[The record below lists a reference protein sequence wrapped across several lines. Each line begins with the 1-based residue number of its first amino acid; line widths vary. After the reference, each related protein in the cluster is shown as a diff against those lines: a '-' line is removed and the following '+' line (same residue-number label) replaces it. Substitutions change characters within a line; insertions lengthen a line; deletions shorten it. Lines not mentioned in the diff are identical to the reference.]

1 VTKIDQPDSPRL
13 TSIEG
18 GLLERFPDPVV
29 IVDSNRLVVAANKP
43 ARDLLPSNYFGR
55 DLAMSLRHPN
65 VLAAVDSAFSSGI
78 DEDREITLPGAVPR
92 MFDLRVFSLRNEAS
106 SRVEAVLIFRDVTS
120 AKRSD
125 QMRADFVANVSH
137 ELRSPLSAMIGFIE
151 TLRGPAKDD
160 SEAQV
165 RFLAIMQGEA
175 ERMSYLIQDLLSL
188 SRVEVNEHIAPT
200 SAAKVDT
207 ILKSLKEMLAPRAA
221 ERNMT
226 IELDISKG
234 LPSAIGDP
242 DQLHQVFRNLVDNAI
257 SYGKEGTP
265 IRVGAQRV
273 DRMPR
278 IGGLGVA
285 VSVRD
290 EGDGIPDEQIPRL
303 TERFY
308 RADKGRSR
316 SMGGTGLGLAI
327 VKHIVSRHR
336 GALAVESQVGKGATF
351 TVTIPARPEQD
362 RSSTTIVEPLQL
374 GESPERAGDQ

>member
-1 VTKIDQPDSPRL
+1 MNDTDQPDNHGLNP
-13 TSIEG
+13 IEG

-29 IVDSNRLVVAANKP
+29 VVDSERLVVAANEA
-43 ARDLLPSNYFGR
+43 ARDLLPTDYFGR
-55 DLAMSLRHPN
+55 DLSLSLRHPD
-65 VLAAVDSAFSSGI
+65 VLAAVDAAFTSNG
-78 DEDREITLPGAVPR
+78 DEEREITMPGAIPR
-92 MFDLRVFSLRNEAS
+92 VFDLRVFGLRNAAS
-106 SRVEAVLIFRDVTS
+106 DRVEAVLVFRDVTS

-160 SEAQV
+160 EEARD

-175 ERMSYLIQDLLSL
+175 QRMGHLIDDLLSL

-200 SAAKVDT
+200 GAADIGA
-207 ILKSLKEMLAPRAA
+207 ILVSLKEMLSPRAA
-221 ERNMT
+221 ARDMI
-226 IELDISKG
+226 IELDVAKD
-234 LPSAIGDP
+234 LPIAIGDP

-257 SYGKEGTP
+257 SYGRSGTP
-265 IRVGAQRV
+265 IALRAVKV

-278 IGGLGVA
+278 IGGAGIA

-290 EGDGIPDEQIPRL
+290 QGEGIPDEEIPRL

-336 GALAVESQVGKGATF
+336 GALAVESTVGQSTTF
-351 TVTIPARPEQD
+351 TVTLPAQSE
-362 RSSTTIVEPLQL
+362 
-374 GESPERAGDQ
+374 

>member
-1 VTKIDQPDSPRL
+1 MKADQPDSPGPPP
-13 TSIEG
+13 IEG

-29 IVDSNRLVVAANKP
+29 VVDSNRLVVAANKP

-65 VLAAVDSAFSSGI
+65 ILAAIDSAFLSGI
-78 DEDREITLPGAVPR
+78 DEDCEITLPGAVPR

-106 SRVEAVLIFRDVTS
+106 GRVEAVLIFRDVTS

-160 SEAQV
+160 DEAQV

-175 ERMSYLIQDLLSL
+175 ERMSHLIQDLLSL

-200 SAAKVDT
+200 SAAEVDA

-226 IELDISKG
+226 IELDVSKG

-265 IRVGAQRV
+265 IRVGAQRIE
-273 DRMPR
+273 RMPR
-278 IGGLGVA
+278 IGGPGVA

-290 EGDGIPDEQIPRL
+290 EGDGIPDEQIFRL

-308 RADKGRSR
+308 RVDKGRSR

-336 GALAVESQVGKGATF
+336 GALAVESQVGKGSTF
-351 TVTIPARPEQD
+351 TVTIPAQPD
-362 RSSTTIVEPLQL
+362 
-374 GESPERAGDQ
+374 